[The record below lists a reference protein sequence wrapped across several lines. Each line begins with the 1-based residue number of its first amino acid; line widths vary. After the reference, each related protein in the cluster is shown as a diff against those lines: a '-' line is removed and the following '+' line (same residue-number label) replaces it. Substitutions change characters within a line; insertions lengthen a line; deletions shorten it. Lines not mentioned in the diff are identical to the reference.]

1 MSFQTDFSL
10 EELKGRRDALCESI
24 GDATVLLVGAPAST
38 GSERFRQYNDFYYL
52 CGVEVPQ
59 SYLLIDGAS
68 GRTTLFL
75 PEAEFVPSD
84 DDYRLLAADDADYA
98 IEATGVDAVLS
109 RNSLWQALAPVKH
122 LYLPFLDGEGA
133 KTTFRSLN
141 GRRRLVEADPVD
153 GRESRADYLQQRIR
167 DHCPGI
173 SFHDVG
179 PIIYEMRMLKS
190 PREVELLRRAG
201 QLTARGL
208 CEAMRA
214 TQPGVMEYQ
223 LAAILQYHYLA
234 GGAADSGYQ
243 PIVGGGKNAFH
254 GHYSINNCPL
264 LDGDMVLVDCGP
276 DYHQYTSDITRM
288 WPVNGT
294 YTPAQRALY
303 GFVTE
308 YHKTLLGGIRPG
320 RTCDDIEAEAVETM
334 RARVGEFAFATDSHA
349 TGPEWMFQFYTQKRI
364 GHLAHSVGMSVHD
377 GLSHKDRPLEPG
389 MVFSVDPQM
398 KIEADRLYL
407 RVEDTGA
414 VTEDGFDVLT
424 KDVPIELDEIE
435 AMMRGESILEH
446 APPLAVAR

>member
-1 MSFQTDFSL
+1 MYQTDFSL
-10 EELKGRRDALCESI
+10 AEFRSRRQAVCEAI
-24 GDATVLLVGAPAST
+24 GDASALIVGAPATNST
-38 GSERFRQYNDFYYL
+38 GRFRQYNDFYYL

-68 GRTTLFL
+68 GHTTLFL
-75 PEAEFVPSD
+75 PEAEYVPSD

-98 IEATGVDAVLS
+98 IETTGVDAVA
-109 RNSLWQALAPVKH
+109 RRDTLWQRLASVKD
-122 LYLPFLDGEGA
+122 LYLHFLDGEGA
-133 KTTFRSLN
+133 MATFRSLN
-141 GRRRLVEADPVD
+141 GCRRLVEADPLD
-153 GRESRADYLQQRIR
+153 GRKSRGDFYRHKVQEQ
-167 DHCPGI
+167 CPGI
-173 SFHDVG
+173 SLHDIG
-179 PIIYEMRMLKS
+179 PAIREMRMIKS

-208 CEAMRA
+208 CDAMRA

-223 LAAILQYHYLA
+223 LAAVLQYHYLA
-234 GGAADSGYQ
+234 GGAEDTGYP

-288 WPVNGT
+288 WPVSGT

-308 YHKTLLGGIRPG
+308 YHKTLLGAIRPG
-320 RTCDDIEAEAVETM
+320 RTCDEIEAEAVETM
-334 RARVGEFAFATDSHA
+334 RSRLSEFDFATASHA
-349 TGPEWMFQFYTQKRI
+349 TGPEWMFRFYTDKRI

-389 MVFSVDPQM
+389 TVFSVDPQM

-407 RVEDTGA
+407 RVEDTGV
-414 VTEDGFDVLT
+414 VTDDGFDVLT

-435 AMMRGESILEH
+435 AMMSGAGILTSF
-446 APPLAVAR
+446 PPLP

>member
-1 MSFQTDFSL
+1 MYQTDFSL
-10 EELKGRRDALCESI
+10 DEFRSRRRAVCEAI
-24 GDATVLLVGAPAST
+24 GDATALIVGAPASNGT
-38 GSERFRQYNDFYYL
+38 ARFRQYNDFYYL

-68 GRTTLFL
+68 GHTTLFL
-75 PEAEFVPSD
+75 PEAEYIPSD
-84 DDYRLLAADDADYA
+84 DDYRLLAAEDADYV
-98 IEATGVDAVLS
+98 IETTGVDAVAQRS
-109 RNSLWQALAPVKH
+109 TLWERLAPVKD
-122 LYLPFLDGEGA
+122 LYLHFLDGEGA
-133 KTTFRSLN
+133 MTTFRSLN
-141 GRRRLVEADPVD
+141 GCRRLVEADPAD
-153 GRESRADYLQQRIR
+153 GRESRSEFFQQRIKE
-167 DHCPGI
+167 HCPAI
-173 SFHDVG
+173 SLHDIG
-179 PIIYEMRMLKS
+179 PVIYEMRMIKS
-190 PREVELLRRAG
+190 PREIELLRRAG

-223 LAAILQYHYLA
+223 LAATILYHYLT
-234 GGAADSGYQ
+234 GGADDIGYP

-264 LDGDMVLVDCGP
+264 LDGDMVLADCGP
-276 DYHQYTSDITRM
+276 NYHQYTSDITRM

-308 YHKTLLGGIRPG
+308 YHKTLLRAIRPG
-320 RTCDDIEAEAVETM
+320 RTCDEIETEAVETM
-334 RARVGEFAFATDSHA
+334 RARLSEFEFATDSHA
-349 TGPEWMFQFYTQKRI
+349 TGPEWMFSFYTDKRI

-407 RVEDTGA
+407 RVEDTGV
-414 VTEDGFDVLT
+414 VTENGFDVLT

-435 AMMRGESILEH
+435 AMMRGESIL
-446 APPLAVAR
+446 ACFPPLP